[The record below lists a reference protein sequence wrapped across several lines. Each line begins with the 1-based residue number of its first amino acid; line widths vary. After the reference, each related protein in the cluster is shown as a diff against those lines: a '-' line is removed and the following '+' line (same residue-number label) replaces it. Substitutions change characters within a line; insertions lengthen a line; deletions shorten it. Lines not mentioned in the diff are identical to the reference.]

1 MPPAGRGLGVAHS
14 HAGSGLLQSGLSGS
28 GGEDGGTQ
36 AHHSAGEDSR
46 QVGQAETERG
56 RQRDDRDR
64 DRPTGETG
72 ETGARRERK
81 RNRFAIYKTDN
92 YLLQANN

>member
-14 HAGSGLLQSGLSGS
+14 HAGSGLLQSGLPGS

-46 QVGQAETERG
+46 QVGQAETER
-56 RQRDDRDR
+56 R
-64 DRPTGETG
+64 
-72 ETGARRERK
+72 
-81 RNRFAIYKTDN
+81 
-92 YLLQANN
+92 